1 MFAHRFPDQRTGVM
15 LKKIRPESGARRT
28 IIDYG
33 LTALVAVA
41 LAILVQTFVVKPYLI
56 PSTSMANTL
65 VPGQRVLVDRM
76 VYHYRSVHR
85 GDIIVFR
92 RPEPPNDVLIKRVVG
107 LPGDLL
113 SVRGGHLFV
122 NGVAPERVVRR
133 QGRRRHRADRPR
145 RPLRERSARRA
156 VVARASRSACRPGHY
171 FVMGDNRTDSSD
183 SRYWGTVPGTRS
195 SDGPSSPTG
204 RSAASATSSPAPRLE
219 PCARRPLTTR

>member
-1 MFAHRFPDQRTGVM
+1 MFEHRFPDQRTGVM
-15 LKKIRPESGARRT
+15 LKKIRPESGPRRT

-33 LTALVAVA
+33 LTALIAVA
-41 LAILVQTFVVKPYLI
+41 MAIVVQTFVVKPYLI

-85 GDIIVFR
+85 GDIIVFH

-113 SVRGGHLFV
+113 SVQGGHLFV
-122 NGVAPERVVRR
+122 NGVRQSESFVDKVDGVTEPTDPADPYASGRPDAPWSLAKPFRVPAG
-133 QGRRRHRADRPR
+133 Q
-145 RPLRERSARRA
+145 
-156 VVARASRSACRPGHY
+156 Y

-183 SRYWGTVPGTRS
+183 SRYWGTVPRQAII
-195 SDGPSSPTG
+195 G
-204 RSAASATSSPAPRLE
+204 RAFFTYWPL
-219 PCARRPLTTR
+219 RRFGDL

>member
-1 MFAHRFPDQRTGVM
+1 MFE
-15 LKKIRPESGARRT
+15 KIRPKSGARRI

-41 LAILVQTFVVKPYLI
+41 LAIVVQSFLIKPYLI

-92 RPEPPNDVLIKRVVG
+92 RPEPPHDVLIKRVVG

-113 SVRGGHLFV
+113 SVRNGHLFI
-122 NGVAPERVVRR
+122 NGVQQNEPFVDKVDGITEPTDPADPYASAQPDAPWSLEHPYRV
-133 QGRRRHRADRPR
+133 
-145 RPLRERSARRA
+145 PL
-156 VVARASRSACRPGHY
+156 GHY

-183 SRYWGTVPGTRS
+183 SRYWGTVPRANII
-195 SDGPSSPTG
+195 G
-204 RSAASATSSPAPRLE
+204 RAFFTYWPLGRLGD
-219 PCARRPLTTR
+219 L